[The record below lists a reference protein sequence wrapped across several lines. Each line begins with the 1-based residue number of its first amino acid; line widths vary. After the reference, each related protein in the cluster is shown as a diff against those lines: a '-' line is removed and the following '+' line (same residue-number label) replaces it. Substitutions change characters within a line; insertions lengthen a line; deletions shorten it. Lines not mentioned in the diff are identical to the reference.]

1 MSAKQFNEMV
11 NFQSGLLGVSETSS
25 DMWKLLERE
34 TKDVRGSRGCG
45 AVLLPGKKLAL
56 ASR

>member
-11 NFQSGLLGVSETSS
+11 NFQSGVLSVSETSS
-25 DMWKLLERE
+25 DMWELLERE
-34 TKDVRGSRGCG
+34 TKDVKGSRGCG
-45 AVLLPGKKLAL
+45 AVLLLGKKSAL